1 MDNEIERIL
10 KAIRRTIMPLYVYQ
24 VLEEDGSEG
33 EVFEVLQEM
42 SEPALTHHPN
52 NGKPVQRLLGMPST
66 MRKYAPGNIS
76 DQRLDRLGFTKYE
89 RSGKGTYEKT
99 AGAGPQ
105 VITRN
110 K

>member
-1 MDNEIERIL
+1 
-10 KAIRRTIMPLYVYQ
+10 MPLYVYQ
-24 VLEEDGSEG
+24 VIEPNGDEG

-42 SEPALTHHPN
+42 SEPTLTHHPE
-52 NGKPVQRLLGMPST
+52 NGKPVQRLIAAPST
-66 MRKYAPGNIS
+66 MRKFGPGNLS
-76 DQRLDRLGFTKYE
+76 NQRLDSMGFTKYE

-105 VITRN
+105 VITRD